1 MTTIKENRSDG
12 IEHQINLDGKENPKY
27 IDLLDVD
34 KPIAGQNF
42 VCLSFISPEKTL
54 KQKEIFFFEN
64 FLKSWDF
71 KKSMEKHTQ
80 FLNFIS
86 YKYHINFEK
95 LTDDFQSFIKE
106 EHENLTKESSIE
118 DEYKNFLDKEEENL
132 QEKFDN
138 LYNFQTST
146 RGIKVRGA
154 FPSQQEAQLRCKLL
168 RELDP
173 NHDIYVGPIG
183 TWVPFHPE
191 SYKTGKV
198 EYLEDE
204 LNQLMHEKQK
214 NEDKAK
220 IEFDK
225 RVKETKIKAMEENKQ
240 KAKESGNVLTQ
251 TINENGDLINVKNM
265 NTQETNLVENGEVS
279 TADIRQELFEG
290 ENVVLSKNT
299 DHGLSELNNVTFSLD
314 DNVEN
319 SVGDDVKNE
328 GENDTKTMK
337 EENKK

>member
-12 IEHQINLDGKENPKY
+12 VEYKINLDGNDNPKY

-34 KPIAGQNF
+34 KPIAAQNF

-54 KQKEIFFFEN
+54 KQKEIYFFEK

-71 KKSMEKHTQ
+71 KKSMEKYTQ
-80 FLNFIS
+80 FLNFVS
-86 YKYHINFEK
+86 YKYHINFDK
-95 LTDDFQSFIKE
+95 LTTDFQSFIKE
-106 EHENLTKESSIE
+106 EHESLTKDSSIE
-118 DEYKNFLDKEEENL
+118 DEYKNFLDKEEEDL
-132 QEKFDN
+132 QKEFDN

-146 RGIKVRGA
+146 RGIKVRGT
-154 FPSQQEAQLRCKLL
+154 FPSQQEAQLRCKML

-173 NHDIYVGPIG
+173 NHDIYVGPVG

-191 SYKTGKV
+191 SYKTGNV

-225 RVKETKIKAMEENKQ
+225 RVKETKMKAIEENKK

-251 TINENGDLINVKNM
+251 TINEQGELISVKNM
-265 NTQETNLVENGEVS
+265 NTQETNLGDNNEVS

-299 DHGLSELNNVTFSLD
+299 DHGLSDLNNVTFTLS
-314 DNVEN
+314 DNVEDN
-319 SVGDDVKNE
+319 AKKDE
-328 GENDTKTMK
+328 ENDTKTMK
-337 EENKK
+337 EENKKEN